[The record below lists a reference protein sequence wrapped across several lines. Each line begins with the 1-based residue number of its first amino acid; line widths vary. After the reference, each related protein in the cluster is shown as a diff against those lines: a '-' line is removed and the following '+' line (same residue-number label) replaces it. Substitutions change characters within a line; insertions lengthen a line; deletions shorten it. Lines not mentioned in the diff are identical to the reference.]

1 MNMRFVARF
10 VVALMVASLVVVAP
24 SSVAPV
30 SASTALGAGG
40 EFHPLT
46 PQRIY
51 DSRPGLAVN
60 EPAPAPRPGVGV
72 FDIPLLGQGG
82 LPVDASDVLGVV
94 VNITVT
100 SPTGGGW
107 LNAYGSG
114 APPATPTSILNFRAG
129 ETVPN
134 LAIVRPGAGGRLS
147 IQLNASGT
155 AHVIVDV
162 FGWFSTS
169 SHATRGARLV
179 AVAPGR
185 VLDTRDGTGTAGV
198 AAPLGP
204 GSTVTVPVRG
214 ARIGAVSIPSSSDV
228 VGVVMNVTGVSPT
241 ASTFVSAL
249 PETPSG
255 AVGTSNLNLVP
266 NQVKPNLVIVPVGA
280 DGAVR
285 LYNHSGQVH
294 LAADVVGYLQR
305 RPDTSRAGRVVP
317 LASPF
322 RVFDTRETAFGATSL
337 GPGQAEEWN
346 FVDFVASVNIAGVPV
361 GAQSALIGNLTSASL
376 TRQYPAQRDASYLSV
391 YPDELPVGTAPS
403 TSNLNTVDDRSG
415 GGPVPN
421 LAIVKY
427 SAETSAWVYNFRG
440 LAHYVLDASAVV
452 LAD

>member
-1 MNMRFVARF
+1 MIRATIVRVLAAVLVVPVA
-10 VVALMVASLVVVAP
+10 VASPLPADPVTA
-24 SSVAPV
+24 SSG
-30 SASTALGAGG
+30 LGAGG

-60 EPAPAPRPGVGV
+60 EPAPAPKPGVGV

-82 LPVDASDVLGVV
+82 LPADASDVLGVI

-100 SPTGGGW
+100 SPTGAGW

-114 APPATPTSILNFRAG
+114 AAPAAPTSILNFRAG

-169 SHATRGARLV
+169 SHSTRGARLV

-185 VLDTRDGTGTAGV
+185 VLDTRDGTGTGGST
-198 AAPLGP
+198 APLGQ
-204 GSTVTVPVRG
+204 GATVAVPVRG
-214 ARIGAVSIPSSSDV
+214 ATIGQTVIPSSSDV

-241 ASTFVSAL
+241 TPTFVSAL
-249 PETPSG
+249 PESPSG

-266 NQVKPNLVIVPVGA
+266 AQVKPNLVVVPVGA

-294 LAADVVGYLQR
+294 LVADVVAYLER
-305 RPDTSRAGRVVP
+305 RPDTTRAGRVVP

-322 RVFDTRETAFGATSL
+322 RVFDTREAAFGAASL
-337 GPGQAEEWN
+337 GPGQAEEWS
-346 FVDFVASVNIAGVPV
+346 FVDFVASVNIGGVPV

-376 TRQYPAQRDASYLSV
+376 TRQYPSQREASYLSV